1 MSGSF
6 NTPGVPVARKA
17 AGAIAAFRILAAT
30 SNDEEVA
37 QATGPT
43 DKVCGVS
50 GSVAAVDG
58 ETTSLYIDGIVPVE
72 YGGAVT
78 PGDPL
83 APDEEGR
90 AVVATGGQRIVGFAG
105 EGGDEGT
112 IGSVQVAPGYM
123 PHDADSIADLL
134 AD

>member
-17 AGAIAAFRILAAT
+17 AGAIAAYRILAAT

-43 DKVCGVS
+43 GKVCGVS
-50 GSVAAVDG
+50 GSLAATDG
-58 ETTSLYIDGIVPVE
+58 ETVSQYIDGIVPVE
-72 YGGAVT
+72 YGDAVE

-83 APDEEGR
+83 APDADGR

-105 EGGDEGT
+105 EGGDAGT
-112 IGSVQVAPGYM
+112 IGSVQIAPGYV
-123 PHDADSIADLL
+123 PHDADSIAELID
-134 AD
+134 